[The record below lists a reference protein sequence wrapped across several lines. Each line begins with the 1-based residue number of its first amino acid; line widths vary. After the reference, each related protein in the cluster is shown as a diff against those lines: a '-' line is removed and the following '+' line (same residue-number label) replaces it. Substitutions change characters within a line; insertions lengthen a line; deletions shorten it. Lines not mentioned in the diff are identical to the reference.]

1 MNWLF
6 MMGSLATGMVVGS
19 FLNVCIYRLPRQE
32 SLVYPGSHC
41 PKCGTPVRPYDNI
54 PILSYLLLKGRC
66 RKCRQSISPRYP
78 LVEALTGGV
87 ALALAGR
94 YGWAPETPIFFL
106 LCCGLI
112 VISFIDLD
120 HQIIPNRIT
129 YPGIP
134 LGILAS
140 FLIPGVTL
148 EDSLLGMALGG
159 GILWLV
165 AIVFQWVRKK
175 EGMGFGDVKLL
186 AMIGAF
192 LGWKAV
198 ILTLVLSSF
207 VGAVVGYAALRLS
220 GKDVREPIPFG
231 PFLALGAL
239 VYMLG
244 GEELVQWYLTL
255 GKAP

>member
-1 MNWLF
+1 MDWLF
-6 MMGSLATGMVVGS
+6 LLGSLVIGLISGS
-19 FLNVCIYRLPRQE
+19 FLNVCIYRVPREE

-41 PKCGTPVRPYDNI
+41 PNCGAPIRAYDNI

-66 RKCRQSISPRYP
+66 RRCQKRISLRYP
-78 LVEALTGGV
+78 LVEALTGLM
-87 ALALAGR
+87 ALALAAR
-94 YGWAPETPIFFL
+94 YGWGPEAPIFFVFS
-106 LCCGLI
+106 CSLI
-112 VISFIDLD
+112 TVSFIDLD
-120 HQIIPNRIT
+120 YQIIPNQIT

-134 LGILAS
+134 LGVCAS
-140 FLIPGVTL
+140 FVLPEVSLQDSIIGV
-148 EDSLLGMALGG
+148 GLGG

-165 AIVFQWVRKK
+165 AVLFRWLRKK

-192 LGWKAV
+192 LGWRAV
-198 ILTLVLSSF
+198 LLTLVLSSF
-207 VGAVVGYAALRLS
+207 VGAVAGYVALRLS

-244 GEELVQWYLTL
+244 GDELVRWYLEL
-255 GKAP
+255 GKTP